1 MAGDARPGP
10 VTAAVASALAAG
22 ARGLLAAS
30 LMVGAWEFS
39 EVVLPRLWRRG
50 RPLFAAVA
58 ASAVLAFVHAAAGM
72 PTPWGVWAVSA
83 VAPWLWL
90 ATGWAAAAGTAAAA
104 GWWLTSVLPPAP
116 TAAAWPGA
124 LALLALG
131 AVSYAACR
139 GAGAR
144 PGRLQAAAAGA
155 FGLAIVAASLLSP
168 GGAAPAA
175 AETAVAAALVAVYA
189 AGRGARASQWEE
201 TARQAREDAL
211 TGALTR
217 HGLSAW
223 LAGLGE
229 AARREGVVLAL
240 DLDDFKWFNDTFGHA
255 LGDAVLTEVALRLR
269 GALREGDAVA
279 RPGGDEFTVWMP
291 ATPASLAPAL
301 ARRVHQAVTS
311 LPFEAGGLS
320 ERLHLSLGWAAGPLD
335 AATAEA
341 ADRALLRAK
350 REGKDR
356 VAGPE
361 GEARP
366 LPLPGPA
373 PADGR
378 RPAWWLGPAAD
389 ALWRTWGEAAVLTDA
404 QGRILSVNPAY
415 ERLTGRGAA
424 ELVGEKPGVQS
435 ARATPPG
442 VYERMWAHLAQGRP
456 VRVLL
461 RNRRPDGSAW
471 WAVEDMAAV
480 THRGVRVGYWAVVR
494 DALAVPLPEG
504 TAVEGLEAVHVEA
517 RFQPIVDPA
526 TGAILGYE
534 ALARPRVGEEELSPE
549 EMFAAAQRAGLLR
562 EADRLCLEAAA
573 RALAAA
579 APWPTGLRLSLNVRL
594 ATLAEAE
601 WLSAYLDRLPVPR
614 SAVVLEV
621 SEADV
626 DPHGGRDWTEVRRLL
641 PDVAFALDD
650 LGSGWYDVYR
660 LTALDPAWIKVD
672 RSWLLAAQESPA
684 ARDLLA
690 GVARWAHRYGVQVVA
705 EGVETREQA
714 ELVCALGIGAAQGF
728 WWGRPGPLPRRA
740 GLPAR

>member
-1 MAGDARPGP
+1 
-10 VTAAVASALAAG
+10 VTAAAAALAAG

-30 LMVGAWEFS
+30 LMVGAWEFA

-58 ASAVLAFVHAAAGM
+58 GAAVLAFVRAAAGM
-72 PTPWGVWAVSA
+72 PTPWGVWAVLA

-90 ATGWAAAAGTAAAA
+90 TTGWAAAAGAAAA
-104 GWWLTSVLPPAP
+104 VGWWFVSLLPPAAP
-116 TAAAWPGA
+116 AAAWPGA
-124 LALLALG
+124 LALVALG

-144 PGRLQAAAAGA
+144 LGRRHAVAATA
-155 FGLAIVAASLLSP
+155 FGLAIVAVSFLSP
-168 GGAAPAA
+168 RGGAAAA
-175 AETAVAAALVAVYA
+175 AETAVAAALAAVYA

-240 DLDDFKWFNDTFGHA
+240 DLDDFKWLNDTFGHA

-291 ATPASLAPAL
+291 ATPANLGPAL
-301 ARRVHQAVTS
+301 AARVHRAVTS
-311 LPFEAGGLS
+311 LPFDAAGVS

-335 AATAEA
+335 AATADA
-341 ADRALLRAK
+341 ADQALLRAK

-361 GEARP
+361 GEPRAA
-366 LPLPGPA
+366 PA
-373 PADGR
+373 PALPDGR
-378 RPAWWLGPAAD
+378 RPAWWLGPAVD
-389 ALWRTWGEAAVLTDA
+389 ALWRAWGEAAVLTDA
-404 QGRILSVNPAY
+404 QGRIVSVNPAY

-424 ELVGEKPGVQS
+424 DLVGLRPGVQS
-435 ARATPPG
+435 AGATPPG
-442 VYERMWAHLAQGRP
+442 VYERMWSHLAQGRP

-480 THRGVRVGYWAVVR
+480 SHRGVRVGYWAVVR
-494 DALAVPLPEG
+494 DALASPLPEG
-504 TAVEGLEAVHVEA
+504 AAVEGLEAVRVETL
-517 RFQPIVDPA
+517 FQPVVDPA
-526 TGAILGYE
+526 TGAVLGYE
-534 ALARPRVGEEELSPE
+534 ALARPHVGEEALSPE

-573 RALAAA
+573 HALAAA
-579 APWPTGLRLSLNVRL
+579 SPWPKGVRLSLNVRT
-594 ATLAEAE
+594 ATLGDGE
-601 WLSAYLDRLPVPR
+601 WLNAYLDRLPVPR
-614 SAVVLEV
+614 SHVVLEV

-626 DPHGGRDWTEVRRLL
+626 DPHGGRDWAEVRRLL

-672 RSWLLAAQESPA
+672 RSWLLAAQQSAA

-690 GVARWAHRYGVQVVA
+690 GVARWARAYGVQVVA
-705 EGVETREQA
+705 EGVETKEQA

-728 WWGRPGPLPRRA
+728 WWGRPGPLPRHA